1 METIEAFRVWL
12 SDPAIA
18 DYAGHFGYFFIAL
31 GMFLLAKKNI
41 LGWVS
46 RFIGELTWLA
56 IGWAIDM
63 SSIWSWGL
71 LFLCIE
77 TYGFHTWWKDRE
89 KS

>member
-1 METIEAFRVWL
+1 MEDIKFIQDV
-12 SDPAIA
+12 I
-18 DYAGHFGYFFIAL
+18 GHFGYFFIAL

-46 RFIGELTWLA
+46 RFIGELTWL
-56 IGWAIDM
+56 GLGVWMEM

-71 LFLCIE
+71 LFLFIE
-77 TYGFHTWWKDRE
+77 IYGFRSWWKDRE